1 MLLRIARRLRAE
13 EGGVALA
20 AVIGLMAV
28 LLLIGATV
36 ASATIGSLR
45 HTSADRA
52 AVQARAAAE
61 AGVDAATAGLRTT
74 NDCADPAIAGVD
86 PAAPAASY
94 RSLPG
99 AEPAFVADV
108 ESFDA
113 GSGWRAGCPDSDTTS
128 VRVTSTGTASSPG
141 VAGATAGDEV
151 TMEAL
156 FDYDPVIVQVPQ
168 VGSAVYAHTVDGVL
182 KKFQLSTETNSVATS
197 VAIKH
202 GDVECTNGAQIG
214 GDLLLE
220 DGSASLDMC
229 DVLGSVHVS
238 DDAIVHKSVVGGDVR
253 AQGTASVTQST
264 VGGTVTFG
272 PTAPAPSIPDWTD
285 VPYDPAYWTA
295 LGYTIVDWT
304 GPCSIDKTTPQW
316 NALATYT
323 TPTVINF
330 LTKCATAPVKTQSDI
345 NVIELDTDLVLFAH
359 QFTFG
364 KLYFSTDTAG
374 ETRDLTFLVPDGTD
388 DDLPTCAPP
397 SGMSGEVRLTNEAD
411 FSASIAAMVYTPC
424 KIYSD
429 RNGFRGQLYGGEVEF
444 GQQASLTFREVG
456 IDGYDLTGGA
466 TTPVQT
472 GMELGGRVHLREMAA
487 GS

>member
-1 MLLRIARRLRAE
+1 MLLILRRRLQTDEHGA
-13 EGGVALA
+13 ALA

-28 LLLIGATV
+28 LLLLGATM
-36 ASATIGSLR
+36 ASATIGALK
-45 HTSADRA
+45 HTSSDRA
-52 AVQARAAAE
+52 SVQARAAAE
-61 AGVDAATAGLRTT
+61 AGIDAASAGLRTT
-74 NDCADPAIAGVD
+74 NDCADPSIPGID
-86 PAAPAASY
+86 PASPAGSY
-94 RSLPG
+94 RSIAGQTPKF
-99 AEPAFVADV
+99 AAVI
-108 ESFDA
+108 ESFDS
-113 GSGWRAGCPDSDTTS
+113 GSGWRAGCPGNNTTS

-156 FDYDPVIVQVPQ
+156 FDYEPVIVQVPQ

-182 KKFQLSTETNSVATS
+182 KKFQLSTESNSVATS

-202 GDVECTNGAQIG
+202 GDVECTNGAEIG

-220 DGSASLDMC
+220 DGSANLDMC

-238 DDAIVHKSVVGGDVR
+238 GNAIVHKSVIGAHVR
-253 AQGTASVTQST
+253 ARGTASVTQST

-272 PTAPAPSIPDWTD
+272 PTTPPPSIPDWTD
-285 VPYDPAYWTA
+285 VPYDPAFWTA
-295 LGYTIVDWT
+295 RGYTIVNWT
-304 GPCSIDKTTPQW
+304 GPCSIDKTTAQW
-316 NALATYT
+316 NALANYT

-330 LTKCATAPVKTQSDI
+330 LTKCATSPVRTQSDI
-345 NVIELDTDLVLFAH
+345 NTIELDTDLVLFAH

-374 ETRDLTFLVPDGTD
+374 ETRDLTFIVPDGTANE
-388 DDLPTCAPP
+388 LPTCAPP
-397 SGMSGEVRLTNEAD
+397 SGMSGEIRLTNEAD
-411 FSASIAAMVYTPC
+411 FSAAIAAMVYTPC

-444 GQQASLTFREVG
+444 GQQASLTFRAVG

-472 GMELGGRVHLREMAA
+472 GMQLGGRVALRETAA